1 MIIHTMKMKLNGAA
15 PLAHFGVIRVQGAEA
30 TSFLHGQLTQDF
42 TALGPSQARLA
53 AYCNAKGRM
62 LASFYAL
69 RVNQDEILLVCSKDL
84 LVDTVKRMSMFI
96 LRTKVRLTDASEDFA
111 LYGLAG
117 EAIEST
123 AGTLDPAW
131 SRLEIGRASVLTLPS
146 ADGVQRALWV
156 APASE
161 APPHVVA
168 LSQLAWAWGE
178 VRSGVAMI
186 STPIVGVFVP
196 QMLNYESVG
205 GVSFKKGC
213 YPGQEVVARSQFR
226 GSLKRRAYLAHS
238 KEPMRAGEELFEL
251 ADQAQPCGTV
261 AQTAE
266 SPLGGFDAIISMQ
279 VAAADSGNLHLRSV
293 DGPAL
298 TVTPPPYPL
307 LADL

>member
-1 MIIHTMKMKLNGAA
+1 MIIHTMDMKLNGAA

-30 TSFLHGQLTQDF
+30 TGFLQSQLTQDF
-42 TALGPSQARLA
+42 ASLGPSQGRLA
-53 AYCNAKGRM
+53 AFCNAKGRM
-62 LASFYAL
+62 LASFYAF
-69 RVNQDEILLVCSKDL
+69 RSDQDEILLVCNKDL
-84 LVDTVKRMSMFI
+84 LVDTVKRMSMFV
-96 LRTKVRLTDASEDFA
+96 LRTKVRLTDASDDFA

-123 AGTLDPAW
+123 AGTLGPSW
-131 SRLEIGRASVLTLPS
+131 SRLEIDGASVFTLPA

-156 APASE
+156 A
-161 APPHVVA
+161 HVAETRPNVVV
-168 LSQLAWAWGE
+168 LSQPAWAWGE

-186 STPIVGVFVP
+186 STPIVGAFVP

-226 GSLKRRAYLAHS
+226 GSLKRRGYLAHS
-238 KEPMRAGEELFEL
+238 QEPMQAGEEVFQLE
-251 ADQAQPCGTV
+251 DQAQPCGTV
-261 AQTAE
+261 AQAAE
-266 SPLGGFDAIISMQ
+266 SPLGGFDAIVSMQ
-279 VAAADSGNLHLRSV
+279 VAAADSRSLHVRGV

-307 LADL
+307 LSDI